1 LYIYQEY
8 ADGAL
13 DSDPTMVDTDSD
25 GLSDAVEIN
34 STFTNTH
41 SWDTDADG
49 ISDLE
54 EFLSG
59 SNPKDASD
67 SARYATLA
75 VEFDEEGKPFVQCP
89 YPTVVAGNEITY
101 SLKYKAELG
110 AAEWQIVDTLK
121 VAPPMVINGKLSA
134 GTAIMRPNEAMIDD
148 WSTGFFKIDVT
159 VDYQE
164 FEVIHSNST
173 SDVLGK

>member
-1 LYIYQEY
+1 
-8 ADGAL
+8 
-13 DSDPTMVDTDSD
+13 
-25 GLSDAVEIN
+25 
-34 STFTNTH
+34 
-41 SWDTDADG
+41 
-49 ISDLE
+49 
-54 EFLSG
+54 
-59 SNPKDASD
+59 
-67 SARYATLA
+67 
-75 VEFDEEGKPFVQCP
+75 
-89 YPTVVAGNEITY
+89 
-101 SLKYKAELG
+101 LKYKAELG